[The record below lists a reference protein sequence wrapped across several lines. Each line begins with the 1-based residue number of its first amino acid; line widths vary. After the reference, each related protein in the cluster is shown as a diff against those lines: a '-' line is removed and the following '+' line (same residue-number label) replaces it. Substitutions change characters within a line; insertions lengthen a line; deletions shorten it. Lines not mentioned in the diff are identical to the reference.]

1 MLANCRQTGSRF
13 DQKMS
18 AGCGPIL
25 LPFCRQNLF
34 T

>member
-1 MLANCRQTGSRF
+1 MLAECQQIGNRF

-18 AGCGPIL
+18 TNYVRIL